1 MNAGVVTIAVGGG
14 GIPVV
19 QDEQGDLVGV
29 EAVIDKDHAAALLA
43 RVLGADL
50 FLVSTAVEQV
60 YLNYGKPDQMAID
73 TMTVAAAEAYI
84 EEGHFA
90 PGSMLPKI
98 EAAIYYLG
106 YGGHEVIIT
115 NPENIT
121 RALAGETGTRIVP

>member
-1 MNAGVVTIAVGGG
+1 M
-14 GIPVV
+14 
-19 QDEQGDLVGV
+19 L
-29 EAVIDKDHAAALLA
+29 
-43 RVLGADL
+43 RADL

-60 YLNYGKPDQMAID
+60 YLNYGKPNQKAID
-73 TMTVAAAEAYI
+73 TMTVPEARAYA

-106 YGGHEVIIT
+106 HGGREVIIT

-121 RALAGETGTRIVP
+121 RALDGETGTRIVP